1 MATNEL
7 NDNDYNG
14 VKRGSHSTQE
24 GKSGAQS
31 LIKDKIPEDSGMRVD
46 SLSPDGPVSL
56 GDDISVVIYERS
68 STLQDSG
75 LPNIEPNTF
84 DEPCASSTYMDNK
97 TLASAKEALMEFGY
111 DFTDDE
117 VNEAYNQLK
126 RTNDIKK
133 YKGVADK
140 LIPIMEAKREEKL
153 PEIIASGQR
162 KINARS

>member
-31 LIKDKIPEDSGMRVD
+31 LIKDKIPEDSGMR
-46 SLSPDGPVSL
+46 
-56 GDDISVVIYERS
+56 
-68 STLQDSG
+68 
-75 LPNIEPNTF
+75 
-84 DEPCASSTYMDNK
+84 NK